1 MSGMTPD
8 WVRWVAELAL
18 AQLSRG
24 DGGNGGEG
32 QWTYNAGNI
41 AIIVQG
47 PDIPAAIPASLAGPD
62 DVAASVDFRPA
73 YTLSIDAPRRVLELT
88 WSAREDL
95 RILCFSRGDW
105 EQELAALSGGDV
117 IAPPGDAITGTSW
130 MRMQG
135 IRDALLNRVLTDNG
149 LSEVPLSKMRT
160 PETHALTQR
169 PRELAG
175 ERDGPVT
182 SQPSPKSAAEHV
194 ELIRAKA
201 AELGVTKT
209 GIIDL
214 RPEFIQIGKQ
224 LDYKWVIGLVN
235 AEPYANVLGGA
246 AAVEWGAH
254 DAYRQCAE
262 SATLLARYIR
272 EELGYSALAHH
283 NGGCEVQ
290 ALPALYHAGIGELGR
305 HGSLINPDIGAFWR
319 PGFVTT
325 DLPLAGGTPLTFGV
339 QDYCLKCRLC
349 EAACPG
355 DAISPAADFIVTG
368 GIKRWLIDNEKCF
381 PYSRLKQEYCHICVD
396 VCPYIHKENGDPEAK
411 RIFKEFLGL
420 RKAAGAGA
428 AKSGVAAAGAKQ

>member
-1 MSGMTPD
+1 MSGVTPD
-8 WVRWVAELAL
+8 TVRRAAELAL
-18 AQLSRG
+18 ALLSPASASDKTFEAG
-24 DGGNGGEG
+24 D
-32 QWTYNAGNI
+32 TCI
-41 AIIVQG
+41 RLQG
-47 PDIPAAIPASLAGPD
+47 PDIPATVPMDLATPD
-62 DVAASVDFRPA
+62 DVATSVDFQA
-73 YTLSIDAPRRVLELT
+73 QYTLTIDAPRRVLELT
-88 WSAREDL
+88 WSAGEAL

-105 EQELAALSGGDV
+105 EQELAILSDV
-117 IAPPGDAITGTSW
+117 PAISPPGDAITGTSW

-135 IRDALLNRVLTDNG
+135 TRDALLNRVLTDND
-149 LSEVPLSKMRT
+149 LSEVPLSNMRT

-169 PRELAG
+169 PRELAP
-175 ERDGPVT
+175 ERDGPVSSEA
-182 SQPSPKSAAEHV
+182 SQKSAADHV
-194 ELIRAKA
+194 QLIRAKA
-201 AELGVTKT
+201 TALGVTKT

-224 LDYKWVIGLVN
+224 LDHKWVIGLVN

-262 SATLLARYIR
+262 SATSLARYIR

-325 DLPLAGGTPLTFGV
+325 NLPLEGGAPLEFGV

-349 EAACPG
+349 ETACPG

-381 PYSRLKQEYCHICVD
+381 PYSRLKEEYCHICVD
-396 VCPYIHKENGDPEAK
+396 VCPYIHKENGDAQAK
-411 RIFKEFLGL
+411 RIFKEYLGL

-428 AKSGVAAAGAKQ
+428 AKSGVAAASANQ